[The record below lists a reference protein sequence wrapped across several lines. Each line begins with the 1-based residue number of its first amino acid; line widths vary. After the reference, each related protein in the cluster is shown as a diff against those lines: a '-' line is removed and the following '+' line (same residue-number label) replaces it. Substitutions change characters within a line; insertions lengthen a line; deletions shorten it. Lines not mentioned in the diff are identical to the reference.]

1 METHEQLV
9 QSPKMNAEAELWNDY
24 DPSCP
29 VIDPYDPLWCQ
40 NGPGPYP
47 VTCKYVFLKTSNKI
61 LLYW

>member
-9 QSPKMNAEAELWNDY
+9 HSPKMNAEAELWNDY

-47 VTCKYVFLKTSNKI
+47 VPCTYF
-61 LLYW
+61 